1 MDNVSFNGEI
11 TGSERA
17 KKRRRSNEHSAKEG
31 EKAIN
36 IQVVVRC
43 RARIEREVAANSPI
57 VVQATPREIK
67 VWANPQ
73 DMMPYKTF
81 TFDKVFGADADQSR
95 IFDTIVVPI
104 LHEVKAGYNCTLFAY
119 GQTSTGK
126 TFTMEGK
133 LDLHNGSIS
142 PDAGVIP
149 RSLYYIFDTLEAEQ
163 ADFSV
168 KISYIELY
176 NEELKDLLS
185 SDSDNRHLKILDDAN
200 RKCVLHG
207 HEEVLIKSAEDGI
220 NVLKQG
226 SIKRQVAQT
235 NYNKNSSRSHSVFCI
250 TLHIK
255 ETMPDGE
262 DLLKVGKI
270 NLVDLAGSENIS
282 RTGAEN
288 LRAKEAGKINK
299 SLLTL
304 GRCINSLNEHNQ
316 HIPYRESKL
325 TRLLQDSLG
334 GHTKTCIIATISPAK
349 LSYEETIS
357 TLDYAQ
363 RAKNI
368 LNKPVANQRVT
379 KKALIKEYIGEIE
392 RLRADL
398 LAAREKN
405 GIYLSQDT
413 YQNLVD
419 ENQSRKDENEELK
432 KLNESLKEQAERFER
447 ENSIIN
453 RKLMRQTSINTHHQK
468 VFQEFQQM
476 MLSVTSQLE
485 YKFNEIKSV
494 HLGFGELIYNKMK
507 EFMERRETEVSA
519 IIKCIEERIDRSIQ
533 QKDQIIQ
540 IFDNQE
546 RISINLSAELLKF
559 REETQNLMDQ
569 KGQELR
575 NSASATFN
583 MFQHELSN
591 QFEKI
596 RSYQV
601 KLGEDLSCLMKTTQ
615 EHIASQNHAITSF
628 RSFTRETSNSQIDC
642 MIEQK
647 HLLAQLAE
655 EDVLL
660 RKSMEE
666 EILANVL
673 ETLKKYGDAHSAKIK
688 NVINTVQDTIQKN
701 VDSVKS
707 FSEACTNAADGMNT
721 ANTSYLTNFN
731 NKYGASKE
739 KLLAIENENRLAR
752 VDTIEDNIY
761 TQLGE
766 CKNALES
773 KIISLDTF
781 ASATVKETS
790 ELQKQHAQSFNSFAT
805 DVTQGYSEFQSQF
818 IRTRVDS
825 QNMTKNAFDLNQA
838 NVNAT
843 SGLYIN
849 FANQIQR
856 SREEINSLSEK
867 FNDSDTKIR
876 TPTTKRT
883 HFLNITNLP

>member
-1 MDNVSFNGEI
+1 MDNVSFNGEF
-11 TGSERA
+11 TGSERS
-17 KKRRRSNEHSAKEG
+17 KKRRRSNNENSTKEG

-81 TFDKVFGADADQSR
+81 TFDKVFGSDADQNR
-95 IFDTIVVPI
+95 IFDTIVIPI

-133 LDLHNGSIS
+133 LDICNGTLN

-149 RSLYYIFDTLEAEQ
+149 RSLYYLFDTLEAEQ

-185 SDSDNRHLKILDDAN
+185 SDSDARQLKILDDSN

-226 SIKRQVAQT
+226 SMKRQVAQT

-250 TLHIK
+250 TVHIK

-262 DLLKVGKI
+262 DLLKVGKF

-413 YQNLVD
+413 YQSLVD

-432 KLNESLKEQAERFER
+432 KLNENLKQRVERFEQ

-453 RKLMRQTSINTHHQK
+453 RKLLRQISINNHHQK
-468 VFQEFQQM
+468 VFQEFHQM

-494 HLGFGELIYNKMK
+494 HIGFGELMYNKAR
-507 EFMERRETEVSA
+507 EFMERRENEISV
-519 IIKCIEERIDRSIQ
+519 IVKCIEERIDRSIL

-546 RISINLSAELLKF
+546 QIAINLSDELSKF
-559 REETQNLMDQ
+559 REETLKLMDQ
-569 KGQELR
+569 KGRELLK
-575 NSASATFN
+575 SASTTFST
-583 MFQHELSN
+583 FQNELSN
-591 QFEKI
+591 QFEKV

-601 KLGEDLSCLMKTTQ
+601 KFGEDLSGLMKTTQ
-615 EHIASQNHAITSF
+615 EHIASQNQAIVSF
-628 RSFTRETSNSQIDC
+628 RNFTHETSNSQIDC

-647 HLLAQLAE
+647 HLLTQLAE
-655 EDVLL
+655 EDVLS

-666 EILANVL
+666 EILSNVL
-673 ETLKKYGDAHSAKIK
+673 ETLKKYGDEHSTKVK
-688 NVINTVQDTIQKN
+688 SFINNVQDIIQKN

-707 FSEACTNAADGMNT
+707 FDEACTNVANDMNA

-731 NKYGASKE
+731 NRYDTSKE
-739 KLLAIENENRLAR
+739 NLLALKNENRLAR
-752 VDTIEDNIY
+752 IDTIEDNIFA
-761 TQLGE
+761 QLDE
-766 CKNALES
+766 CKDAFKS

-781 ASATVKETS
+781 ASSAVKETS
-790 ELQKQHAQSFNSFAT
+790 ELQKRHAQSFNSYAT
-805 DVTQGYSEFQSQF
+805 DVTQGFSEFQNQF
-818 IRTRVDS
+818 LRTRTDS
-825 QNMTKNAFDLNQA
+825 ETMTKCVFDLNQA
-838 NVNAT
+838 NANAT

-849 FANQIQR
+849 FINQVQR

-876 TPTTKRT
+876 TPTTKRVR
-883 HFLNITNLP
+883 

>member
-1 MDNVSFNGEI
+1 MDNASFNGDI
-11 TGSERA
+11 NGSERA
-17 KKRRRSNEHSAKEG
+17 KKRRRSNEHSVKEG

-67 VWANPQ
+67 VWANSQ

-81 TFDKVFGADADQSR
+81 TFDKVFGSDADQSR
-95 IFDTIVVPI
+95 IFDTIVIPI
-104 LHEVKAGYNCTLFAY
+104 LQEVKAGYNCTLFAY

-133 LDLHNGSIS
+133 LDLSNGTMS

-185 SDSDNRHLKILDDAN
+185 SDSDNRQLKILDDVN

-207 HEEVLIKSAEDGI
+207 HEEILIKNAEDGI

-250 TLHIK
+250 TVHIK

-262 DLLKVGKI
+262 DLLKVGKF

-419 ENQSRKDENEELK
+419 ENQ
-432 KLNESLKEQAERFER
+432 
-447 ENSIIN
+447 I
-453 RKLMRQTSINTHHQK
+453 
-468 VFQEFQQM
+468 FQEFKHM

-485 YKFNEIKSV
+485 SKYNEIKSV
-494 HLGFGELIYNKMK
+494 HIGFGELIYNKTR
-507 EFMERRETEVSA
+507 EFMERRENEISA
-519 IIKCIEERIDRSIQ
+519 IVKCIEERIDRSIQ

-546 RISINLSAELLKF
+546 QVTINLNTELSKF
-559 REETQNLMDQ
+559 QEETQKLIDQ

-575 NSASATFN
+575 NNLSATFDT
-583 MFQHELSN
+583 FQHELSN
-591 QFEKI
+591 QFEKM

-601 KLGEDLSCLMKTTQ
+601 KFEEDISFLMKTAQ
-615 EHIASQNHAITSF
+615 DHIALQNQAIASF
-628 RSFTRETSNSQIDC
+628 RSFTHETSNSQIDC

-647 HLLAQLAE
+647 HLLTQLAE
-655 EDVLL
+655 EDVLM

-666 EILANVL
+666 EVLANVL
-673 ETLKKYGDAHSAKIK
+673 ETLKKYGDAHSAKIE
-688 NVINTVQDTIQKN
+688 NVISTVQDTIQKN

-707 FSEACTNAADGMNT
+707 LNEACTNAADEMNT
-721 ANTSYLTNFN
+721 ANTTYLVNFS
-731 NKYGASKE
+731 NKYDASKE
-739 KLLAIENENRLAR
+739 NLSALENGNRLTR
-752 VDTIEDNIY
+752 VDTIENSIY
-761 TQLGE
+761 TQLDE
-766 CKNALES
+766 CKDVFKS
-773 KIISLDTF
+773 KILSLDTF
-781 ASATVKETS
+781 ASAAVKESS
-790 ELQKQHAQSFNSFAT
+790 ELQRRHVQSFNSFAM
-805 DVTQGYSEFQSQF
+805 DVTQGFSEFQKQF
-818 IRTRVDS
+818 LKSRVES
-825 QNMTKNAFDLNQA
+825 EIMTKNVFDLNQA
-838 NVNAT
+838 NTSAA
-843 SGLYIN
+843 SGLYNN
-849 FANQIQR
+849 FANQVHQ
-856 SREEINSLSEK
+856 SREEISLIAEK
-867 FNDSDTKIR
+867 FNDPDTKIR
-876 TPTTKRT
+876 TPTTKRS

>member
-1 MDNVSFNGEI
+1 MDNISFNGEF
-11 TGSERA
+11 TGSERS
-17 KKRRRSNEHSAKEG
+17 KKRRRSNNENSAKEG

-57 VVQATPREIK
+57 IVQATPREIK
-67 VWANPQ
+67 VWSNPQ

-81 TFDKVFGADADQSR
+81 TFDKVFGSDADQSK
-95 IFDTIVVPI
+95 IFDTIVIPI

-133 LDLHNGSIS
+133 LDLCNGNIS

-149 RSLYYIFDTLEAEQ
+149 RSLYYLFDTLEAEQ

-185 SDSDNRHLKILDDAN
+185 SDSDTRQLKILDDVN
-200 RKCVLHG
+200 RKCVLQG
-207 HEEVLIKSAEDGI
+207 HEEVLIKNAEDGI

-235 NYNKNSSRSHSVFCI
+235 NYNKNSSRSHSVFLI
-250 TLHIK
+250 TVHIK

-262 DLLKVGKI
+262 DLLKVGKF

-288 LRAKEAGKINK
+288 LRAKEAGKINR

-304 GRCINSLNEHNQ
+304 
-316 HIPYRESKL
+316 
-325 TRLLQDSLG
+325 
-334 GHTKTCIIATISPAK
+334 
-349 LSYEETIS
+349 
-357 TLDYAQ
+357 
-363 RAKNI
+363 
-368 LNKPVANQRVT
+368 VT

-413 YQNLVD
+413 YQTLVD

-432 KLNESLKEQAERFER
+432 KLNENLKQQTEKFEQ

-453 RKLMRQTSINTHHQK
+453 RKLLRQISINNHHQK

-485 YKFNEIKSV
+485 YKFKEIKSV
-494 HLGFGELIYNKMK
+494 HIGFGELIYNKAR
-507 EFMERRETEVSA
+507 EFMERRENEISTV
-519 IIKCIEERIDRSIQ
+519 IKCIEERIDRSLI

-546 RISINLSAELLKF
+546 QIAVNLNSELSKF
-559 REETQNLMDQ
+559 REETLKLMDQ
-569 KGQELR
+569 KSQELR
-575 NSASATFN
+575 DNASATFN
-583 MFQHELSN
+583 TFQNELSN
-591 QFEKI
+591 QFEKVQ
-596 RSYQV
+596 SYQV
-601 KLGEDLSCLMKTTQ
+601 KFGEDLSGLMKTTQ
-615 EHIASQNHAITSF
+615 EHITSQNQAITSF
-628 RSFTRETSNSQIDC
+628 RNFTRETSNSQIDC
-642 MIEQK
+642 MIEQN
-647 HLLAQLAE
+647 HLLTQLAE

-688 NVINTVQDTIQKN
+688 NVINNVQDIIQKN

-707 FSEACTNAADGMNT
+707 FGEACNNVVNDINS

-731 NKYGASKE
+731 NRYDASKE
-739 KLLAIENENRLAR
+739 NLSALENENRLVRIDA
-752 VDTIEDNIY
+752 IEDNIY
-761 TQLGE
+761 TRLDE
-766 CKNALES
+766 CKDALRS

-781 ASATVKETS
+781 ASAAVKETS
-790 ELQKQHAQSFNSFAT
+790 ELQKRHAQSFNSFTT
-805 DVTQGYSEFQSQF
+805 DVTQGFSEFQNQF
-818 IRTRVDS
+818 LITRMDS
-825 QNMTKNAFDLNQA
+825 ETMTKSVFDLNQA
-838 NVNAT
+838 NVNTT

-849 FANQIQR
+849 FVNQVQR

-876 TPTTKRT
+876 TPTTK
-883 HFLNITNLP
+883 